1 MGQTLLDDKAKKTL
15 AELEKIYSLP
25 AMSGVM
31 LEVSK
36 LLDDPSTT
44 TSDLSEM
51 IGKDQGMSSKVLTIA
66 NSPLY
71 GLPRKVST
79 IDFAIMIIGFQDVK
93 NIVVALSMIEAFKDE
108 DSGSMSQ
115 KDFWL
120 HSLLSGNAAKRISED
135 LGYKFGAEAFVAG
148 LLHDLGIPVIQKY
161 FPKGFKEI
169 EKLVKDREISFTEAQ
184 LEVLGL
190 THEKIGFILAENW
203 NLPVQLCEVIKNHHN
218 PQEALDNEIITS
230 IVHLVDYMT
239 QRFQI
244 GNFYW
249 DDEMGIEDKVL
260 DILNFKDEEE
270 FIQFIDGYQDLF
282 RQEIEVLRI

>member
-1 MGQTLLDDKAKKTL
+1 MGDTFISERAKKTL
-15 AELEKIYSLP
+15 IELEKIYSLP
-25 AMSGVM
+25 AMTVVM
-31 LEVSK
+31 MEVSR

-93 NIVVALSMIEAFKDE
+93 NIVVALSMIDAFKHE
-108 DSGSMSQ
+108 DNSKMSQ
-115 KDFWL
+115 KDFWQ
-120 HSLLSGNAAKRISED
+120 HSLLVGNAAKRLSED

-148 LLHDLGIPVIQKY
+148 LLHDLGIPIINKY
-161 FPKGFKEI
+161 FSKEFN
-169 EKLVKDREISFTEAQ
+169 EIYHLWNEEGKSFAEAELQ
-184 LEVLGL
+184 VLGF

-203 NLPVQLCEVIKNHHN
+203 NLPVQLCEIIKNHHY
-218 PQEALDNEIITS
+218 PQGAVDNEIITS

-239 QRFQI
+239 QRFQL
-244 GNFYW
+244 GGFYW
-249 DDEMGIEDKVL
+249 DDSIVIEKSVL
-260 DILNFKDEEE
+260 DILNFKNEEE
-270 FIQFIDGYQDLF
+270 FTQFIDGYQDLF
-282 RQEIEVLRI
+282 RQEIETLRI

>member
-31 LEVSK
+31 IEVSK

-93 NIVVALSMIEAFKDE
+93 NIVVALSMIEAFKDDE
-108 DSGSMSQ
+108 GSSMSQ
-115 KDFWL
+115 RDFWL

-161 FPKGFKEI
+161 FPKSFKAI
-169 EKLVKDREISFTEAQ
+169 EKLVKDEELSFKEAQ

-190 THEKIGFILAENW
+190 THENIGFILAENW

-244 GNFYW
+244 GNFVW
-249 DDEMGIEDKVL
+249 DDEINIKSNVL
-260 DILNFKDEEE
+260 DILNFKNEEE
-270 FIQFIDGYQDLF
+270 FTKFIDGYQDLF